1 MTTSI
6 IKIGMDDLRIG
17 VHAAMAERGMNRRDL
32 ADASGVNICQV
43 YNFLAGRANLGAAN
57 VDKLLA
63 ALRMRIMVIPE
74 EYFPAGVSGV
84 EEEGEQHDG
93 DGAEMGFEERKEGG
107 VKVQTAPIRLI
118 GAVWFLVGLLTLSPS

>member
-6 IKIGMDDLRIG
+6 IKIGLDDLRIG
-17 VHAAMAERGMNRRDL
+17 VHAAMEERGMNRRDL

-57 VDKLLA
+57 MDRILA

-74 EYFPAGVSGV
+74 EYFPERGTGPS
-84 EEEGEQHDG
+84 EGEQHDG
-93 DGAEMGFEERKEGG
+93 DGAEVGFEE
-107 VKVQTAPIRLI
+107 
-118 GAVWFLVGLLTLSPS
+118 